1 MIVSVVLDNKRK
13 QDLAATQLHNM
24 TEMIVLVK
32 RDKYRT
38 VSCQIALVAS
48 TTQHGPVGVCAVC
61 RVELVSRQKQGFV

>member
-38 VSCQIALVAS
+38 VSCQIAQVAS
-48 TTQHGPVGVCAVC
+48 TTQRGPVGVCAVC
-61 RVELVSRQKQGFV
+61 RVALVSRQKQGFV